1 MSYVIAISNEKG
13 GVAKT
18 TTSLSLGAA
27 LAEKGYQV
35 LLIDLDAQANLTLA
49 LGLEPGG
56 AALTSS
62 DVLLENVPIEN
73 VWQKSEISGLDIV
86 PSGKKMERAEQLLPI
101 HLSYG
106 TRLADS
112 IFASQPTKYD
122 FVVIDCPPALG
133 AVTLNALNAANLLII
148 PTQAEY
154 FSAYALRNMMAL
166 VRKVRN
172 ENNPPLAYRI
182 LITMLDR
189 RNRSHRTIQSQLENT
204 FGDGLFKSIVEI
216 DTKLRESPIL
226 GLPITQYKSN
236 TRGAEQYRILA
247 QELIEYVKETNQQP
261 SR

>member
-27 LAEKGYQV
+27 LEEKGYQV

>member
-1 MSYVIAISNEKG
+1 MAYTIAISNEKG

-18 TTSLSLGAA
+18 TTTLSLGAA

-49 LGLEPGG
+49 LGFEPGG

-62 DVLLENVPIEN
+62 DVLLENVPLEN
-73 VWQKSEISGLDIV
+73 VWQKSEIDRLEIV
-86 PSGKKMERAEQLLPI
+86 PSSKKMERAEQLLPI
-101 HLSYG
+101 HLNYG

-112 IFASQPTKYD
+112 IEASQPMKYD
-122 FVVIDCPPALG
+122 FVLIDCPPALG

-154 FSAYALRNMMAL
+154 FSAYALRNMMTL
-166 VRKVRN
+166 VRKVRS

-189 RNRSHRTIQSQLENT
+189 RNRSHRTIQTQLENT
-204 FGDGLFKSIVEI
+204 FGDGLFKSIIGI

-226 GLPITQYKSN
+226 GLPITVYKSK
-236 TRGAEQYRILA
+236 TRGAEQYRVLA
-247 QELIEYVKETNQQP
+247 QELVEYVKETTQQP